1 MDIGHITSGLAGMA
15 ILGTVFGIVVRS
27 WQSIK
32 NFCNSL
38 MDVFIIRAHLDDE
51 TTAKAVLTYLVR
63 HYARS
68 GGGQRTFGGR
78 HDAFRDGKYGHI
90 PYELLGDRTL
100 LFWRGWLPFWFVVR
114 EEKQDAKSGSSII
127 YWGTKPKADVKACV
141 VFFRFTLDVE
151 DIVRLASRARND
163 RFWSNEE
170 QNHRRFFLKKIPD
183 PYSSGDQRYSAGTSL
198 EWFHEGTFRL
208 LDHDPSQLGRAT
220 ITLGGKATD
229 QLYFPRHVKDLIQ
242 EVRAWH
248 GLKDWYLQRNIP
260 WKRGWC
266 LYGPPGTGKTALVR
280 AIAEDLDMPLFVYSL
295 GHLMDRDLELSWQ
308 EMQAHTPCV
317 ALIEDFDTVFHGRE
331 NIYGKASLADQL
343 ASAMP
348 NNANNGNTA
357 SALDVGKLS
366 FGCLLNCIDG
376 VDKGGGIFI
385 VITTNHV
392 ETLDPALGQPRR
404 NADGSVDF
412 ISTRPGRIDKAIEL
426 GYMEREDKKRL
437 ARRIFFDDD
446 DGLRLMLEQ
455 VEREPDKKETPAQ
468 FQEACAQLALALL
481 WGERRRQAVRG
492 RVPDDTVVE
501 KLANRYR

>member
-32 NFCNSL
+32 NFCNSV
-38 MDVFIIRAHLDDE
+38 MDIFVIRAHLDDE
-51 TTAKAVLTYLVR
+51 TTARSVLSYLVK
-63 HYARS
+63 HYPRS
-68 GGGQRTFGGR
+68 GSGQRTFGGR
-78 HDAFRDGKYGHI
+78 HDAFRDGRYGYI

-114 EEKQDAKSGSSII
+114 EEKQDAGKSGSII
-127 YWGTKPKADVKACV
+127 YWGAKPKADFKACL
-141 VFFRFTLDVE
+141 VFFRFTIDVE
-151 DIVRLASRARND
+151 EIIRLASRAHNE
-163 RFWSNEE
+163 RFWSKQEK
-170 QNHRRFFLKKIPD
+170 HRRRFFLKKIPD
-183 PYSSGDQRYSAGTSL
+183 PHGCAEQRYSAGTSL

-208 LDHDPSQLGRAT
+208 LDHDPSQLGRAI
-220 ITLGGKATD
+220 ITHGGKATD

-248 GLKDWYLQRNIP
+248 GLKEWYIQRNIP

-280 AIAEDLDMPLFVYSL
+280 AIAEDLDMPLFLYSL
-295 GHLMDRDLELSWQ
+295 GHMMDRDLEQSWAD
-308 EMQAHTPCV
+308 MQAHTPCV
-317 ALIEDFDTVFHGRE
+317 ALFEDFDTVFHGRE
-331 NIYGKASLADQL
+331 NVYGKATLADQI
-343 ASAMP
+343 AGAMP
-348 NNANNGNTA
+348 NASKNGNAA

-392 ETLDPALGQPRR
+392 ETLDPALGQPRK
-404 NADGSVDF
+404 NTGGSVDF

-426 GYMEREDKKRL
+426 GYMEQQDKKRL
-437 ARRIFFDDD
+437 ARRIFFDDE
-446 DGLRLMLEQ
+446 DGLRLMLERI
-455 VEREPDKKETPAQ
+455 EREPDKKETPAQ

-481 WGERRRQAVRG
+481 WGERKRQSMRESPADDGMVG
-492 RVPDDTVVE
+492 RLVSGH
-501 KLANRYR
+501 R